1 MCQGS
6 RQFFDMMQTVRLL
19 DDLGERYGSTH
30 EYHDLRTPADAIKL
44 LCINKPELKQEL
56 IEAHEHGI
64 GYRLIQAG
72 EDLDADDLHLP
83 IGSNDLILVPVVVG
97 SGGSGVGKI
106 IIGVALVALSFVS
119 FGATGGLFAGGVLAG
134 ATGSVALAG
143 IGASLILGGVAD
155 LLSPQPVIPKPG
167 NNRFADPTNTD
178 GPQSII
184 RGADGKQSYA
194 YTGAANTVGVG
205 AVIPVAYGEVLI
217 GSNLMSANV
226 DVTDESD
233 PLKTT
238 IQQPGTNT
246 VRFGGEKLSYSR
258 TLASGIEAKRLRDG
272 EGFPRGRSA
281 GVGQFL
287 SIRKGADKNCATIQ
301 YKDENREDPAF
312 ILELR
317 TGLFD
322 FVSGSGSTVIDGFI
336 TYQVFTET
344 SISGPDPTTGSSTA
358 TVQGLLLRGQRYR
371 WLHAF
376 QNTQI
381 KKEKKVTFKI
391 KIIDFSVGP
400 GCSFF
405 IERVGFQD

>member
-1 MCQGS
+1 
-6 RQFFDMMQTVRLL
+6 MMQTVRLL

-44 LCINKPELKQEL
+44 LCINNPDLKNELL
-56 IEAHEHGI
+56 EAHEHGI

-72 EDLDADDLHLP
+72 EDLDLEDLHLP
-83 IGSNDLILVPVVVG
+83 VGSNDLILAPVVVG
-97 SGGSGVGKI
+97 SGGSGIGKI
-106 IIGVALVALSFVS
+106 IVGVALVALSFVS
-119 FGATGGLFAGGVLAG
+119 FGATGAFAGIATAG
-134 ATGSVALAG
+134 AFGSTALAG

-155 LLSPQPVIPKPG
+155 LLSPQPVLPKLG
-167 NNRFADPTNTD
+167 NNRFADTTSTD
-178 GPQSII
+178 GPQSIV

-217 GSNLMSANV
+217 GSNLLSADV
-226 DVTDESD
+226 DVVDESD

-258 TLASGIEAKRLRDG
+258 SLASGIEAERLRTG
-272 EGFPRGRSA
+272 EGFPKGKTRGVNEFIS
-281 GVGQFL
+281 L
-287 SIRKGADKNCATIQ
+287 RKGADKNCGKIR
-301 YKDENREDPAF
+301 YDDENREDPAF

-322 FVSGSGSTVIDGFI
+322 FVSGGNSTIIDGFI
-336 TYQVFTET
+336 TYRLTTET

-358 TVQGLLLRGQRYR
+358 TIQGLLLRGQRYR

-376 QNTQI
+376 ENTQI
-381 KKEKKVTFKI
+381 KGEEDVEFKI
-391 KIIDFSVGP
+391 EILDFSCDSS
-400 GCSFF
+400 CSLY

>member
-1 MCQGS
+1 MCQRL

-56 IEAHEHGI
+56 IKAHEHGI

-72 EDLDADDLHLP
+72 EDLDTDDLHLP

-97 SGGSGVGKI
+97 SGGSAIGKI
-106 IIGVALVALSFVS
+106 IVGVVLVALSFVT
-119 FGATGGLFAGGVLAG
+119 FGASAAFAGLGAAG
-134 ATGSVALAG
+134 AFGSTALAG

-155 LLSPQPVIPKPG
+155 LISPQPVLPKPG
-167 NNRFADPTNTD
+167 NNRFADSTNTD

-217 GSNLMSANV
+217 GSNLMSASV

-238 IQQPGTNT
+238 IQQPGTDT
-246 VRFGGEKLSYSR
+246 VRFGGEKLSYST
-258 TLASGIEAKRLRDG
+258 TLASGIEAKRLRAG
-272 EGFPRGRSA
+272 EGFPKGKST
-281 GVGQFL
+281 GVGEFIAL
-287 SIRKGADKNCATIQ
+287 RKGADKNCGEIR
-301 YKDENREDPAF
+301 YDKKNRQDPAF

-322 FVSGSGSTVIDGFI
+322 FVSGSDSTVIDGFI
-336 TYQVFTET
+336 SYRLTTET
-344 SISGPDPTTGSSTA
+344 RISGPDPTTGSSTA
-358 TVQGLLLRGQRYR
+358 TIQGLLLRGQTYR

-381 KKEKKVTFKI
+381 KGEEDVKFKI
-391 KIIDFSVGP
+391 EILDFSCAY
-400 GCSFF
+400 GCSLY
-405 IERVGFQD
+405 IERAGFQD

>member
-72 EDLDADDLHLP
+72 EDLDTDDLHLP

-97 SGGSGVGKI
+97 SGGSGIGKI
-106 IIGVALVALSFVS
+106 IVGVVLVAAAF
-119 FGATGGLFAGGVLAG
+119 FTGGATIGLLGLAAPVAVSGVLG
-134 ATGSVALAG
+134 T

-226 DVTDESD
+226 DVTYESD
-233 PLKTT
+233 PLKTA

-258 TLASGIEAKRLRDG
+258 TLASGIEAKRLRSG
-272 EGFPRGRSA
+272 EGFPRGKSE
-281 GVGQFL
+281 GYNQFI
-287 SIRKGADKNCATIQ
+287 SIRKGADKQAADIR
-301 YKDENREDPAF
+301 YDKENREDPAF

-322 FVSGSGSTVIDGFI
+322 FVSGRNSTMIDGFI
-336 TYQVFTET
+336 TYRLTTET
-344 SISGPDPTTGSSTA
+344 RTKGADPTTGSSTA
-358 TVQGLLLRGQRYR
+358 TIQGLLLRGQRYR

-376 QNTQI
+376 ENTQI
-381 KKEKKVTFKI
+381 KGEEEVKFKI
-391 KIIDFSVGP
+391 EILDFSCDSS
-400 GCSFF
+400 CSLYV
-405 IERVGFQD
+405 ERAGFQD

>member
-6 RQFFDMMQTVRLL
+6 QRFFDMMQTVRLL

-72 EDLDADDLHLP
+72 QDLDLDDLHLP
-83 IGSNDLILVPVVVG
+83 IGSNPLILVPVIVG
-97 SGGSGVGKI
+97 SGGGIGKI
-106 IIGVALVALSFVS
+106 IVGIALVAASIFIPGATAIGFGLQ
-119 FGATGGLFAGGVLAG
+119 FGAISLGVG
-134 ATGSVALAG
+134 A
-143 IGASLILGGVAD
+143 IGASLILGGIAD
-155 LLSPQPVIPKPG
+155 LISPQPVLPKPG
-167 NNRFADPTNTD
+167 NNRFADTTSTD

-194 YTGAANTVGVG
+194 YIGAANTVGVG

-217 GSNLMSANV
+217 GSNLMSASV

-238 IQQPGTNT
+238 IQQPGTDT
-246 VRFGGEKLSYSR
+246 VRFGGEKLSFSR
-258 TLASGIEAKRLRDG
+258 SLASGIEAKRLRAG
-272 EGFPRGRSA
+272 ESFPKGKSRSCDE
-281 GVGQFL
+281 FISL
-287 SIRKGADKNCATIQ
+287 RKGADKNVAEIR
-301 YKDENREDPAF
+301 YDDENREDPAF

-336 TYQVFTET
+336 TYRLTTET

-358 TVQGLLLRGQRYR
+358 TIQGLLLRGQRYR

-381 KKEKKVTFKI
+381 KGEEEVEFKI
-391 KIIDFSVGP
+391 EIIDFSCAP
-400 GCSFF
+400 GCSLY
-405 IERVGFQD
+405 IERAGFQD

>member
-1 MCQGS
+1 MK
-6 RQFFDMMQTVRLL
+6 QTVRLL

-30 EYHDLRTPADAIKL
+30 EYYELRTPADAIKL
-44 LCINKPELKQEL
+44 LCINNPELKNEL
-56 IEAHEHGI
+56 LEAHEHGI

-72 EDLDADDLHLP
+72 EDLDLEDLHLP
-83 IGSNDLILVPVVVG
+83 VGSNDLILVPVVVG
-97 SGGSGVGKI
+97 SGGSGIGKI
-106 IIGVALVALSFVS
+106 IVGVVLVAAAF
-119 FGATGGLFAGGVLAG
+119 FTGGATIGLLGLAAPVAVSGVLG
-134 ATGSVALAG
+134 T

-155 LLSPQPVIPKPG
+155 LLSPQPVLPKLG
-167 NNRFADPTNTD
+167 NNRFADTTSTD
-178 GPQSII
+178 GPQSIV

-217 GSNLMSANV
+217 GSNLLSADV
-226 DVTDESD
+226 DVVDESD

-258 TLASGIEAKRLRDG
+258 SLASGIEAKRLRTG
-272 EGFPRGRSA
+272 EGFPKGKTRGVNEFIS
-281 GVGQFL
+281 L
-287 SIRKGADKNCATIQ
+287 RKGADKNCGKIR
-301 YKDENREDPAF
+301 YDDENREDPAF

-322 FVSGSGSTVIDGFI
+322 FVSGGNSTIIDGFI
-336 TYQVFTET
+336 TYRLTTET

-358 TVQGLLLRGQRYR
+358 TIQGLLLRGQRYR

-381 KKEKKVTFKI
+381 KGEEDVQFEI
-391 KIIDFSVGP
+391 KIIDASVAS
-400 GCSFF
+400 GCSLF
-405 IERVGFQD
+405 IEQVGFQD